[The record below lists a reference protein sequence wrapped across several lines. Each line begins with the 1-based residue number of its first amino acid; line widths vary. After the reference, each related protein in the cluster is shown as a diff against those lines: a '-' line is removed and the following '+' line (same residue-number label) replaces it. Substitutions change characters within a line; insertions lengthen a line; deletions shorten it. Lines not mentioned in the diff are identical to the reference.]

1 MNREFKYLIVSFFA
15 IGTFVLSCKQE
26 KDISELSKNV
36 PTKTKQTEL
45 NPDEEIIKTTIN
57 ELLFNAGNYNVL
69 ALDAMMSD
77 KAMLGISSLK
87 DGTWSNSEIA
97 INDFF
102 ESVEKT
108 ERSPYYEI
116 PNDYDIIITE
126 GQLALA
132 RADCILYRWGIPQT
146 REVNHFT
153 LIKEKGKWKILNIS
167 WTKEDLSND
176 KKKYDLKMFAL
187 GYAQAWCS
195 QRPNFVSSF
204 FADDGELTVNNGEP
218 AKGTL
223 AITDVAKGF
232 MDAFPDMVVSLDS
245 LTTNQDKTKFHWTLT
260 GTNNGAS
267 GTGNKVSISG
277 FEEWTLNENGL
288 IQESKGRFDQK
299 EYDRQLKFGTDKK
312 QLLPTSSIING

>member
-1 MNREFKYLIVSFFA
+1 MNRKLRFVILSFIT
-15 IGTFVLSCKQE
+15 IGAFVISCKQE
-26 KDISELSKNV
+26 KDNPELSENI
-36 PTKTKQTEL
+36 PTETKVTEL
-45 NPDEEIIKTTIN
+45 NPDEEKIKTTIN

-69 ALDAMMSD
+69 ALDSMMSD

-87 DGTWSNSEIA
+87 DGTWSISEIA

-153 LIKEKGKWKILNIS
+153 LIKENEKWKILNIS
-167 WTKEDLSND
+167 WTKEELSND
-176 KKKYDLKMFAL
+176 KKKYDLEMFAR

-204 FADDGELTVNNGEP
+204 FADDGELTVNNGKT
-218 AKGTL
+218 AKGTN
-223 AITDVAKGF
+223 AITNIAKGF

-260 GTNNGAS
+260 GTNNGTS
-267 GTGNKVSISG
+267 GTGNKVNISG

-288 IQESKGRFDQK
+288 IQESKGSFDNK
-299 EYDRQLKFGTDKK
+299 EYDRQLKFGIDKK
-312 QLLPTSSIING
+312 